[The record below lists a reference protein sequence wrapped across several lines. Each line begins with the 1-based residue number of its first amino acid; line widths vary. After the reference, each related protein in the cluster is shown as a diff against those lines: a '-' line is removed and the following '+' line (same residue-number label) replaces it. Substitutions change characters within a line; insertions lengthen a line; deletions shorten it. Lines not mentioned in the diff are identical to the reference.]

1 MSKIIKIAIV
11 DDNDRVVK
19 ALKGMVENE
28 PGMELSGFGYNGE
41 DALRIVKDHKPD
53 VLLMDLI
60 MPKLDALSVM
70 DRIKEECGENVPKIM
85 ILTAVNNERITEDLF
100 NCGANYVLLKPFDT
114 DMVKN
119 RIRQIVSEKQVI
131 MKNTAADNGMLGTP
145 AINLEAEVTR
155 LIHEVGVPAHIKG
168 YQYLRD
174 AIQMCVKD
182 MDMLNSITK
191 ILYPEIAKK
200 YNTTASRVERAIR
213 HAIEVA
219 WNRCNPESVE
229 ELFGYTINSCK
240 GKPTNS
246 EFIAMISDRIRLE
259 TKVVA

>member
-1 MSKIIKIAIV
+1 MSKIIKVAIV
-11 DDNDRVVK
+11 DDNDRILK
-19 ALKGMVENE
+19 ALKGMIEND
-28 PGMELSGFGYNGE
+28 PGMELAGMGYDGE
-41 DALRIVKDHKPD
+41 EALRIAKDKKPD

-70 DRIKEECGENVPKIM
+70 DRIKEECGESIPKIM
-85 ILTAVNNERITEDLF
+85 ILTAVSNERITEDLF
-100 NCGANYVLLKPFDT
+100 SCGASYVLLKPFDV

-119 RIRQIVSEKQVI
+119 RVRQIASEKQPV
-131 MKNTAADNGMLGTP
+131 MRNGAAECAGP
-145 AINLEAEVTR
+145 KASAVNLEAEVTR

>member
-1 MSKIIKIAIV
+1 MSKIIRVAVV
-11 DDNDRVVK
+11 DDNDRILK
-19 ALKGMVENE
+19 ALKGMIENE
-28 PGMELSGFGYNGE
+28 PSMELAGLGYDGE
-41 DALRIVKDHKPD
+41 EALRIVKNHKPD

-70 DRIKEECGENVPKIM
+70 DRIKEECGESIPKIM

-100 NCGANYVLLKPFDT
+100 SCGASYVLLKPFDV

-119 RIRQIVSEKQVI
+119 RIRQIASEKQPI
-131 MKNTAADNGMLGTP
+131 MKNAAMEGGMSKAP

>member
-1 MSKIIKIAIV
+1 MSRIIKVAVV
-11 DDNDRVVK
+11 DDNDRIIK
-19 ALKGMVENE
+19 ALKDVLEKE
-28 PGMELSGFGYNGE
+28 PGMELAGLGYDGE
-41 DALRIVKDHKPD
+41 DALHIVREKQPD

-60 MPKLDALSVM
+60 MPKLDALSVI
-70 DRIKEECGENVPKIM
+70 DRIRDEDSRGLPKII
-85 ILTAVNNERITEDLF
+85 ILTAVSNERITEDLF
-100 NCGANYVLLKPFDT
+100 SSGASYVILKPFDAE
-114 DMVKN
+114 MVKN
-119 RIRQIVSEKQVI
+119 RIKQIVADKPPVMRNGAALEGN
-131 MKNTAADNGMLGTP
+131 MKDSG
-145 AINLEAEVTR
+145 IHLEAEVTR

>member
-1 MSKIIKIAIV
+1 MSKLLKVAVV
-11 DDNDRVVK
+11 DDSDRILK
-19 ALKGMVENE
+19 ALKDMIEQE
-28 PGMELSGFGYNGE
+28 PDMELAGFGYNGE
-41 DALRIVKDHKPD
+41 DALRIVRENKPD

-60 MPKLDALSVM
+60 MPRLDALSVM
-70 DRIKEECGENVPKIM
+70 DRIREDDNTPMPKIM
-85 ILTAVNNERITEDLF
+85 IVTAISNEQITADLF
-100 NCGANYVLLKPFDT
+100 RAGANYVVLKPFDAE
-114 DMVKN
+114 MIRN
-119 RIRQIVSEKQVI
+119 RIRQIANEDQLPSKGSGDAVQRSS
-131 MKNTAADNGMLGTP
+131 AF
-145 AINLEAEVTR
+145 NLEAEVTR

-174 AIQMCVKD
+174 AIQMCVRD

-191 ILYPEIAKK
+191 ILYPEIAKN

-246 EFIAMISDRIRLE
+246 EFIAMIADRIRLE
-259 TKVVA
+259 CKTVA

>member
-1 MSKIIKIAIV
+1 MSKIIRVAVV
-11 DDNDRVVK
+11 DDSDRIVK
-19 ALKGMVENE
+19 ALKEMVESDS
-28 PGMELSGFGYNGE
+28 GMELAGFGYSGE
-41 DALRIVKDHKPD
+41 DALNIVKNHKPD

-60 MPKLDALSVM
+60 MPKLDALSVI
-70 DRIKEECGENVPKIM
+70 DHIKEECSENIPKIM
-85 ILTAVNNERITEDLF
+85 ILTAVSNERITEDLF
-100 NCGANYVLLKPFDT
+100 NCGASYVLLKPFDVDT
-114 DMVKN
+114 VRN
-119 RIRQIVSEKQVI
+119 RIRQIASEKQLL
-131 MKNTAADNGMLGTP
+131 MKNTIADGGMIKPP